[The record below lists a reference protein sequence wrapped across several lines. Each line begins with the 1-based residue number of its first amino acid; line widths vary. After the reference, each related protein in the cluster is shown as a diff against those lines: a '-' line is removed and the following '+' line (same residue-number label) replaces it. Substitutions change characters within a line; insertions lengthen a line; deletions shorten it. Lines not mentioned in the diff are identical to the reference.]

1 VIGGYDAEKSSGS
14 KQHAVL
20 HVGPC
25 YNDDIHGGDEDSQQ
39 WSDSVAEEAGEADS
53 LLAG

>member
-1 VIGGYDAEKSSGS
+1 MKQSHEQREAYSVDATSIIIII
-14 KQHAVL
+14 
-20 HVGPC
+20 
-25 YNDDIHGGDEDSQQ
+25 NQQ